1 MKISIIGP
9 AHPLRGGIAHHVYWL
24 NQEMTARGH
33 VVQVIS
39 FRKLYPSLLFPGKS
53 ELDAS
58 RLQLDAQAE
67 RILAPLNPLSW
78 SQAFHAV
85 QQFNPD
91 AIVFQWWQPF
101 FAPLTG
107 WLARKFRRDHRRVI
121 VECHNVVPHE
131 GTPIDRILTRYAFRA
146 IDEFIVHARAD
157 KERLQQIVPG
167 KRINVS
173 PLPVLREFEAAGS
186 SKRDGRRIL
195 FFGKVRRY
203 KGLDVLL
210 EAMPKVLA
218 NIECELL
225 ITGEFYDDIETYQRI
240 IRKHGIEDRV
250 RIVNRYVSNEE
261 VGKFFAQADVL
272 VLPYVSAS
280 QSGVA
285 KIAFANDL
293 PIIASR
299 TGGLCDD
306 LVEGVNGL
314 SFRPGDVEG
323 LADKIISYFAT
334 GCGPIFSSN
343 IATHRHTGSA
353 CQIAEFIEN
362 AAREARSGNP
372 ALARLDNGPDK
383 IG

>member
-1 MKISIIGP
+1 MKVSIIGP

-33 VVQVIS
+33 TVQVIS
-39 FRKLYPSLLFPGKS
+39 FRKLYPSILFPGKS
-53 ELDAS
+53 ELDTS

-67 RILAPLNPLSW
+67 RILTPLNPLSW
-78 SQAFHAV
+78 SRAFQAVESFH
-85 QQFNPD
+85 PD
-91 AIVFQWWQPF
+91 VIVFQWWQPF

-107 WLARKFRRDHRRVI
+107 WLARKFRRHQRRII

-131 GTPIDRILTRYAFRA
+131 GTPIDRVLTRYAFRPV
-146 IDEFIVHARAD
+146 DEFIVHARAD
-157 KERLQQIVPG
+157 KERLQQIAPG
-167 KRINVS
+167 KRINIS
-173 PLPVLREFEAAGS
+173 PLPVLREFEATGG

-218 NIECELL
+218 KIDCELL
-225 ITGEFYDDIETYQRI
+225 IVGEFYDDIETYQRI
-240 IRKHGIEDRV
+240 IRKHGIEDHV
-250 RIVNRYVSNEE
+250 RIVNQYISNEE

-272 VLPYVSAS
+272 VLPYISAS

-314 SFRPGDVEG
+314 SFRPGDVDE
-323 LADKIISYFAT
+323 LADKIISYFAND
-334 GCGPIFSSN
+334 CGPIFSSN
-343 IATHRHTGSA
+343 IAASHSDKPA

-362 AAREARSGNP
+362 AAREARPDSP
-372 ALARLDNGPDK
+372 ALARLDNGTDK